1 MHSRGGVG
9 PAGDHPLLQQ
19 SECPVAPENRRDY
32 PMILLDPR
40 MDKNNNMLA
49 GGESQYPGLGQR
61 MKIDTKRVTS
71 SIPRSEEHNP
81 AHQENTG

>member
-1 MHSRGGVG
+1 
-9 PAGDHPLLQQ
+9 
-19 SECPVAPENRRDY
+19 
-32 PMILLDPR
+32 MILLDPR